1 MSWEPNVF
9 AASVLSNLH
18 QLQSST
24 QTGVGLLLPGR
35 DVIGRC
41 FQIYIDDQVQAQ
53 NEAGDIRVN
62 TLSPS
67 TSILDIYV

>member
-1 MSWEPNVF
+1 MSWEPNIF
-9 AASVLSNLH
+9 ASTVISNLH
-18 QLQSST
+18 QLQNSS

-35 DVIGRC
+35 DAIGRC
-41 FQIYIDDQVQAQ
+41 LQIYIDDQVQAQ
-53 NEAGDIRVN
+53 NSAGNIRVN